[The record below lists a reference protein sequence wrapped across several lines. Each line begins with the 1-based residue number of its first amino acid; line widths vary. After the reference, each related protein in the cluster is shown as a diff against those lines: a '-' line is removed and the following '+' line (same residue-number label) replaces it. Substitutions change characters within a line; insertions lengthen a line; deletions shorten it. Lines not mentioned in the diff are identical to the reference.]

1 MNRTHRVLLG
11 LAAMASLGFATQA
24 MADPGVKAGVLTCN
38 VDGGW
43 GLVFGSTKAVHC
55 DFTPDGNTV
64 EHYEG
69 RINKYGVDVGYHNGG
84 IMAWAVFAPTS
95 PLKPGSLAGG
105 YGGVTASATVG
116 VGAGANV
123 LVGGSD
129 KSVSLQPLSLE
140 GNTGLNVAAGVA
152 SIDLSYVP

>member
-1 MNRTHRVLLG
+1 
-11 LAAMASLGFATQA
+11 MA
-24 MADPGVKAGVLTCN
+24 ADPGVKAGVLTCN

-84 IMAWAVFAPTS
+84 IMAWAVFAPTDH
-95 PLKPGSLAGG
+95 LKPGSLAGG

-116 VGAGANV
+116 VGAGANA
-123 LVGGSD
+123 LIGGND
-129 KSVSLQPLSLE
+129 HSVTLQPVSLE

-152 SIDLSYVP
+152 SIDLDYVP